1 MKSSRTS
8 LVLNLNFYSGA
19 TQNLKILTTTNFCSS
34 ASDKL
39 ANISSDDNASTVIA
53 VVMVPVLFSYFRM
66 LALRYETNNKPRQR
80 REMKEQISSF
90 AQKQNVV

>member
-8 LVLNLNFYSGA
+8 VVLNLNFYLGA
-19 TQNLKILTTTNFCSS
+19 TQNRKILTTPNFCSS

-39 ANISSDDNASTVIA
+39 ANISSDDNALTVIA
-53 VVMVPVLFSYFRM
+53 LVMVPILSYFRM